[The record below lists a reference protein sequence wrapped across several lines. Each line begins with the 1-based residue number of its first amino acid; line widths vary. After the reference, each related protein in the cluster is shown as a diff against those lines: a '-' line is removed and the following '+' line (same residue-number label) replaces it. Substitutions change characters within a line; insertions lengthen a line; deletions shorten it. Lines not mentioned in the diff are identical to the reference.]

1 MKFIDFFAGIG
12 GFRRGMEL
20 AGHECVGFCE
30 FDKFTTASYISMH
43 LLTEEQRK
51 VLEDIP
57 IKKRQKEILKEEY
70 RNGEW
75 YANDIRRVYAGDIP
89 KADCWCFGFPCQD
102 ISVAG
107 KQAGFQGNRSSL
119 FFRVMYLVGQLKEE
133 DKPTYLFIENVKN
146 LLSVN
151 GGWDFARLLI
161 EMEQWGYD
169 AEWQVLNSKDFGVP
183 QNRERCFIIGHLRG
197 RSTSKIFPIEGTD
210 GKNSV
215 SLNLLGCLNG
225 RNSQR
230 DRVYSDNG
238 LAPTI
243 STKPGGN
250 TEPKVSILFDT
261 SYIGQDG
268 KARIYENICPT
279 LTSRDYKEPRS
290 VGVVCNVNPSGKGM
304 NGNVYDS
311 TGLSPTLTTNKGEGN
326 KIAIQVLTPDRIEKR
341 QNGRRFKEDGEPM
354 FTLTSQDRHGGAISL
369 NPLGGLYTGV
379 SKEFYRGIYEGCFRC
394 LKANTHDSGVALK
407 LNVLNINSN
416 KGIFVRV
423 SDELIVY
430 AVWYEKYQC
439 YIAIRK
445 LTPRECFRLQGWS
458 DDYFEKAQFVN
469 FDSQLYKQAGNG
481 VTVTVIETIARK
493 MNVNLN

>member
-30 FDKFTTASYISMH
+30 FDKFATASYISMH

-183 QNRERCFIIGHLRG
+183 QNRERCFVIGHLRG
-197 RSTSKIFPIEGTD
+197 RSTAKVFPVERADREDSIQIIGHRDGYSRNTQVFAQDGITEALSTCQGGGREHHVALPCFIDLCHEGSKMTEQAR
-210 GKNSV
+210 
-215 SLNLLGCLNG
+215 CLKARYYKGASNH
-225 RNSQR
+225 
-230 DRVYSDNG
+230 
-238 LAPTI
+238 A
-243 STKPGGN
+243 
-250 TEPKVSILFDT
+250 
-261 SYIGQDG
+261 GQD
-268 KARIYENICPT
+268 
-279 LTSRDYKEPRS
+279 
-290 VGVVCNVNPSGKGM
+290 SG
-304 NGNVYDS
+304 
-311 TGLSPTLTTNKGEGN
+311 
-326 KIAIQVLTPDRIEKR
+326 IAIPVLTPDRTEKR

-354 FTLTSQDRHGGAISL
+354 FTLTSQDRHGVATSL

-379 SKEFYRGIYEGCFRC
+379 SKEFYHGIYEGCFRC
-394 LKANTHDSGVALK
+394 LKASTHDSGVALK

-439 YIAIRK
+439 YIAVRK
-445 LTPRECFRLQGWS
+445 LTPKECFRLQGWS

-469 FDSQLYKQAGNG
+469 SDSQLYKQAGNG
-481 VTVTVIETIARK
+481 VTVTVIEAIARK
-493 MNVNLN
+493 MNVNSN